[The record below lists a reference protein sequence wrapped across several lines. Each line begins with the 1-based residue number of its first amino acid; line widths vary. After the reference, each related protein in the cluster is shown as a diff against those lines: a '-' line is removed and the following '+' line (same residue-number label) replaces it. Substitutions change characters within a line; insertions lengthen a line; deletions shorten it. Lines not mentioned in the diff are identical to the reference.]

1 MKILYIGVGG
11 FLGAISR
18 YFASKYV
25 NAFFGDKLP
34 LGTVFVNITGSFFL
48 GFLYVLA
55 IEKLSISDDIRLFIG
70 VGFLGAYTTFSTFSV
85 EFVNLLS
92 DGSYFSAVLY
102 WILNVIFSI
111 VFAIAGIYLAR
122 L

>member
-1 MKILYIGVGG
+1 MKILYIGLGG
-11 FLGAISR
+11 FLGAVSR

-25 NAFFGDKLP
+25 NAFFGDRIP
-34 LGTVFVNITGSFFL
+34 LGTVFVNITGSFIL
-48 GFLYVLA
+48 GFLYVLS
-55 IEKLSISDDIRLFIG
+55 IEKLSISDDLRLFIG

-92 DGSYFSAVLY
+92 DGSYLSAGLY
-102 WILNVIFSI
+102 WIFNVIFSI
-111 VFAIAGIYLAR
+111 IFAFLGIYLAR